1 MAIPDARTHAY
12 LTAFRQEGSGGMA
25 VFRGLQRYQYGRGFG
40 SIFGGLLRHLIPVL
54 LNVGKSALESF
65 TQSRSHGSSIKDALR
80 QTIKPIAESALS
92 SAAGEVTKSQTGT
105 GKKRKHK
112 GKRKSH
118 KSKKGRTQ
126 PSIAYNF

>member
-12 LTAFRQEGSGGMA
+12 VAAFSQQGSGGMA

-40 SIFGGLLRHLIPVL
+40 SIFGGILRHLIPVL
-54 LNVGKSALESF
+54 LNVGKSALDSL
-65 TQSRSHGSSIKDALR
+65 TQSQSHGSSIKDALR
-80 QTIKPIAESALS
+80 QTIKPMAASALS
-92 SAAGEVTKSQTGT
+92 GAAGEIINSQKGS

-118 KSKKGRTQ
+118 KSKKSRTQ
-126 PSIAYNF
+126 PAISYNF